1 MGTNVST
8 LPRGNHVEKGMD
20 ASLNRSTSYLL
31 RETIL
36 IILLGY
42 FLLIGGTL
50 NGLVQFR
57 LNVISTTL
65 ITVIIATWLGYRLYC
80 GGRLPRTG
88 LSVPIIAFLG
98 AQLIATALSSDPR
111 RSLGNTWL
119 IAFYALAF
127 YLLVDLL
134 HHGWPAEL
142 LVKSLLVVSSI
153 VITLGLIEIGQWY
166 ADWFAIGGWAHP
178 FPPTTLRVR
187 AFLGHGNFAAG
198 FLNLLIPLALTRLIW
213 TRDRTPKLL
222 LVLWLVGA
230 LVIVFFSSSRGGWLG
245 TATALATT
253 FSLLALIFSPKGSLN
268 RLRRWISSKWWL
280 IVPLSCGLALMVVG
294 MTWLGF
300 RQLQHPSHG
309 PLLTARQGFWLTAWR
324 AFQSSPLWGVGPFT
338 YGTQFMKYN
347 SVPPGSPFAHAHN
360 YLFNLA
366 AETGLVGLVS
376 ASWLIVAVLRAL
388 GQSWQ
393 RAGKEHRLLMAGCA
407 GSLAGCA
414 VHNLAD
420 TILTMPTIFLTLVAV
435 LAVALVDQ
443 SSLSS
448 GKPHWR
454 LSIAWLL
461 LPSLLLVGAAYRSH
475 LAYMPFH
482 QGVWAANTGDWALA
496 APLLDQAA
504 QSDPHLA
511 FYHLQ
516 SGYVHGMLAVASPE
530 QGHLGSVLLSLSS
543 ENRLHLEQAIAEYEA
558 GIPLEPGYSLNRANL
573 AGLYWQAERQAE
585 AVQQMEMAIA
595 LAPQVGLYHLNLG
608 FYYEELGQGEQ
619 ATAEYHRALT
629 LQSHLAQASWWR
641 QSPLR
646 AQAVVEWQKENPTPV
661 PPTSPQGYDDYV
673 RLGWH
678 QLEQGHFEAALRA
691 FNQAQGEDPN
701 RVEAYRGLGNICL
714 EKGDF
719 ESAESYLRTGLFFAQ
734 GGSVWT
740 RLRTWFDWGDLAHR
754 QGQLDEAI
762 ARYERA
768 LDMVRGTTAY
778 GLGTLGISE
787 YGWYI
792 FYRESIMP
800 DLSPQLVRIHVTD
813 DLAQKYFE
821 LGQWYEE
828 KGDTEKALDT
838 YCELL
843 AAMPDFAP
851 AIERKQF
858 LASKEQ

>member
-1 MGTNVST
+1 MSA
-8 LPRGNHVEKGMD
+8 K
-20 ASLNRSTSYLL
+20 LNRSKTLYLI
-31 RETIL
+31 REAVL
-36 IILLGY
+36 IMSLGY

-50 NGLVQFR
+50 NGLVQFQ
-57 LNVISTTL
+57 LNVVSTAL
-65 ITVIIATWLGYRLYC
+65 ITIILATWLGCRLYRRE
-80 GGRLPRTG
+80 RLPRTG
-88 LSVPIIAFLG
+88 LGLPVIAFLG
-98 AQLIATALSSDPR
+98 AQLLATALSSDPR

-119 IAFYALAF
+119 VAFYALVF

-142 LVKSLLVVSSI
+142 LVKSLLVISSI
-153 VITLGLIEIGQWY
+153 VVALGLIEIGQWY
-166 ADWFAIGGWAHP
+166 ADWFAVGGWTHP
-178 FPPTTLRVR
+178 FPPVTLRVR

-198 FLNLLIPLALTRLIW
+198 FLNLLIPLALTRFIW
-213 TRDRTPKLL
+213 TRDRIPKLL
-222 LVLWLVGA
+222 LVPWLVAA
-230 LVIVFFSSSRGGWLG
+230 LVIIFFSSSRGGWLG
-245 TATALATT
+245 TATALAVTL
-253 FSLLALIFSPKGSLN
+253 SLLTLISSPKASLN
-268 RLRRWISSKWWL
+268 GLKRRISSRWWL
-280 IVPLSCGLALMVVG
+280 IVPLGCGLALMVAG

-300 RQLQHPSHG
+300 RQLRHPSHG
-309 PLLTARQGFWLTAWR
+309 PILTARRDFWLTAWR
-324 AFQSSPLWGVGPFT
+324 AFQSSPLWGTGPFT

-366 AETGLVGLVS
+366 AETGLVGL
-376 ASWLIVAVLRAL
+376 ASLGWLIVAVLRAL
-388 GQSWQ
+388 GHSWQ
-393 RAGKEHRLLMAGCA
+393 QAGREYRLLMAGCA

-420 TILTMPTIFLTLVAV
+420 TILTMPTIVLTLVVV

-448 GKPHWR
+448 GKPHLR

-461 LPSLLLVGAAYRSH
+461 LPSILLIGAAFRSN
-475 LAYMPFH
+475 LAYKPFH
-482 QGVWAANTGDWALA
+482 QGVWAANTDDWTSA

-516 SGYVHGMLAVASPE
+516 SGYAHGVLAAAPPE
-530 QGHLGSVLLSLSS
+530 QGDLSSAPLSLSY

-558 GIPLEPGYSLNRANL
+558 GIALEPGYSLNHANL
-573 AGLYWQAERQAE
+573 ASLYWQAERQTDAI
-585 AVQQMEMAIA
+585 QQMETAIA
-595 LAPQVGLYHLNLG
+595 LAPRVSLYHLNLG

-629 LQSHLAQASWWR
+629 LQSHLVQASWWR
-641 QSPLR
+641 QSLLR
-646 AQAVVEWQKENPTPV
+646 EQALVKWQKENPTPL
-661 PPTSPQGYDDYV
+661 PPTSPQGYNDYV

-678 QLEQGHFEAALRA
+678 QLEQGHFEAAIWA
-691 FNQAQGEDPN
+691 FNQAQRKDPN
-701 RVEAYRGLGNICL
+701 RVEAYRGLGNVCL

-719 ESAESYLRTGLFFAQ
+719 EPAEYYLRMGLFFAQ
-734 GGSVWT
+734 GGSAWT

-754 QGQLDEAI
+754 QGQFDEAI

-768 LDMVRGTTAY
+768 LDMLRGTTVY
-778 GLGTLGISE
+778 GPGTLGTSE

-792 FYRESIMP
+792 FYRQSIMP
-800 DLSPQLVRIHVTD
+800 DLLPQLVRIHVTD

-828 KGDTEKALDT
+828 KRDTEKALNT

-843 AAMPDFAP
+843 AAVPDFAP
-851 AIERKQF
+851 AIERKQILVF
-858 LASKEQ
+858 KEQ

>member
-1 MGTNVST
+1 MN
-8 LPRGNHVEKGMD
+8 
-20 ASLNRSTSYLL
+20 ASLNRSASLYLL

-50 NGLVQFR
+50 NGLVQFQ
-57 LNVISTTL
+57 LNVISTAL
-65 ITVIIATWLGYRLYC
+65 IAIILAAWLGYRLYRRE
-80 GGRLPRTG
+80 RLPRTG
-88 LSVPIIAFLG
+88 LGLPIIAFLG

-119 IAFYALAF
+119 VAFYALAF

-134 HHGWPAEL
+134 RHGWPAEL

-153 VITLGLIEIGQWY
+153 VVALGLIEIGQWY

-178 FPPTTLRVR
+178 FPPATLRVR

-198 FLNLLIPLALTRLIW
+198 FLNLLIPLALTRFIW
-213 TRDRTPKLL
+213 TRGRIPKLL
-222 LVLWLVGA
+222 LVLWLVAA
-230 LVIVFFSSSRGGWLG
+230 LIIVFFSSSRGGWLG
-245 TATALATT
+245 TLTALAITL
-253 FSLLALIFSPKGSLN
+253 SLLALISPPKGSLK
-268 RLRRWISSKWWL
+268 RLRRWISSRWWL
-280 IVPLSCGLALMVVG
+280 MVPLGCGLALIIAGVI
-294 MTWLGF
+294 WLGF

-309 PLLTARQGFWLTAWR
+309 PILTARRDFWLTAWR
-324 AFQSSPLWGVGPFT
+324 AFQSSPLWGTGPFT

-347 SVPPGSPFAHAHN
+347 SVPYWAPFAHAHN
-360 YLFNLA
+360 YRFNLA
-366 AETGLVGLVS
+366 AETGLIGLASVG
-376 ASWLIVAVLRAL
+376 WLIVAALRAL

-393 RAGKEHRLLMAGCA
+393 RAGREHRLLMAGCV

-420 TILTMPTIFLTLVAV
+420 TILTMPTIVLTLVAV

-443 SSLSS
+443 PSPSS
-448 GKPHWR
+448 GEPHLR

-461 LPSLLLVGAAYRSH
+461 LPSILLIGAAFRSN
-475 LAYMPFH
+475 LAYKPFH
-482 QGVWAANTGDWALA
+482 QGVWAANTDDWASA
-496 APLLDQAA
+496 VPLLDQAA

-516 SGYVHGMLAVASPE
+516 SGYGHGVLAGEPSGQE
-530 QGHLGSVLLSLSS
+530 D
-543 ENRLHLEQAIAEYEA
+543 LEQAIIQYEI
-558 GIPLEPGYSLNRANL
+558 GIALEPSYSLNHANL
-573 AGLYWQAERQAE
+573 ASLYWQAEHRTE
-585 AVQQMEMAIA
+585 AVQQMEAAIA
-595 LAPQVGLYHLNLG
+595 LAPQVSLYHLNLG
-608 FYYEELGQGEQ
+608 CYYEGLGQEEQ
-619 ATAEYHRALT
+619 AIAAYHQT
-629 LQSHLAQASWWR
+629 LDLQHQLAQASWWR

-646 AQAVVEWQKENPTPV
+646 ERAVMGWQKENPTLP

-678 QLEQGHFEAALRA
+678 QLEQGHFEAAIQA
-691 FNQAQGEDPN
+691 FSQAQGKDPN
-701 RVEAYRGLGNICL
+701 RAEAYRGLGNVYL

-719 ESAESYLRTGLFFAQ
+719 EPAEYYLRTGLFFAQ
-734 GGSVWT
+734 GGSAWT
-740 RLRTWFDWGDLAHR
+740 KLWTWFDWGELAHR
-754 QGQLDEAI
+754 QGRLDEAI
-762 ARYERA
+762 ARYEQA
-768 LDMVRGTTAY
+768 LSMIRGTTVY
-778 GLGTLGISE
+778 GPGTLGSSE

-800 DLSPQLVRIHVTD
+800 DLLPQLVRIHVTD

-843 AAMPDFAP
+843 AAVPDFAP
-851 AIERKQF
+851 AIERKQI
-858 LASKEQ
+858 LVSRE

>member
-1 MGTNVST
+1 MN
-8 LPRGNHVEKGMD
+8 
-20 ASLNRSTSYLL
+20 ASLNRSASLYLV

-50 NGLVQFR
+50 NGLVQFQ
-57 LNVISTTL
+57 LNVISTAL
-65 ITVIIATWLGYRLYC
+65 IAIILAAWLGYRLYRRE
-80 GGRLPRTG
+80 RLPRTG
-88 LSVPIIAFLG
+88 LGLPIIAFLG

-119 IAFYALAF
+119 VAFYALAF

-134 HHGWPAEL
+134 RHGWPAEL

-153 VITLGLIEIGQWY
+153 VVALGLIEIGQWY

-178 FPPTTLRVR
+178 FPPATLRVR

-198 FLNLLIPLALTRLIW
+198 FLNLLIPLALTRFIW
-213 TRDRTPKLL
+213 TRGRIPKLL
-222 LVLWLVGA
+222 LVLWLVAA
-230 LVIVFFSSSRGGWLG
+230 LIIVFFSSSRGGWLG
-245 TATALATT
+245 TLTALAITL
-253 FSLLALIFSPKGSLN
+253 SLLALISPPKGSLK
-268 RLRRWISSKWWL
+268 RLRRWISSRWWL
-280 IVPLSCGLALMVVG
+280 MVPLGCGLALIIAGVI
-294 MTWLGF
+294 WLGF

-309 PLLTARQGFWLTAWR
+309 PILTARRDFWLTAWR
-324 AFQSSPLWGVGPFT
+324 AFQSSPLWGTGPFT

-347 SVPPGSPFAHAHN
+347 SVPYWAPFAHAHN

-366 AETGLVGLVS
+366 AETGLIGLASVG
-376 ASWLIVAVLRAL
+376 WLIVAALRAL

-393 RAGKEHRLLMAGCA
+393 RAGREHRLLMAGCV

-420 TILTMPTIFLTLVAV
+420 TILTMPTIVLTLVAV

-443 SSLSS
+443 PSPSS
-448 GKPHWR
+448 GEPHLR

-461 LPSLLLVGAAYRSH
+461 LPSILLIGAAFRSN
-475 LAYMPFH
+475 LAYKPFH
-482 QGVWAANTGDWALA
+482 QGVWAANTDDWASA
-496 APLLDQAA
+496 VPLLDQAA

-516 SGYVHGMLAVASPE
+516 SGYAHGVLAAAPSGQE
-530 QGHLGSVLLSLSS
+530 D
-543 ENRLHLEQAIAEYEA
+543 LEQAIIQYEI
-558 GIPLEPGYSLNRANL
+558 GIALEPSYSLNHANL
-573 AGLYWQAERQAE
+573 ASLYWQAEHRTE
-585 AVQQMEMAIA
+585 AVQQMEAAIA
-595 LAPQVGLYHLNLG
+595 LAPQVSLYHLNLG
-608 FYYEELGQGEQ
+608 CYYEGLGQEEQ
-619 ATAEYHRALT
+619 AIAAYHQT
-629 LQSHLAQASWWR
+629 LDLQHQLAQASWWR

-646 AQAVVEWQKENPTPV
+646 ERAVMGWQKENPTLP

-678 QLEQGHFEAALRA
+678 QLEQGHFEAAIQA
-691 FNQAQGEDPN
+691 FSQAQGKDPN
-701 RVEAYRGLGNICL
+701 RAEAYRGLGNVYL
-714 EKGDF
+714 KKGDF
-719 ESAESYLRTGLFFAQ
+719 EPAEYYLQTGLFFAQ
-734 GGSVWT
+734 GGSAWT
-740 RLRTWFDWGDLAHR
+740 KLRTWFDWGELAHR
-754 QGQLDEAI
+754 QGRLDEAI
-762 ARYERA
+762 ARYEQA
-768 LDMVRGTTAY
+768 LSMIRGTTVY
-778 GLGTLGISE
+778 GPGTLGSSE

-800 DLSPQLVRIHVTD
+800 DLLPQLVRIHVTD

-843 AAMPDFAP
+843 AAVPDFAP
-851 AIERKQF
+851 AIERKQI
-858 LASKEQ
+858 LVSRE

>member
-1 MGTNVST
+1 M
-8 LPRGNHVEKGMD
+8 EKRMN
-20 ASLNRSTSYLL
+20 ALANRSTSYFL

-36 IILLGY
+36 IILLGH

-50 NGLVQFR
+50 NGLVQFQ
-57 LNVISTTL
+57 LGVISTAL
-65 ITVIIATWLGYRLYC
+65 IAIIIAAWLGCRLYRRE
-80 GGRLPRTG
+80 RLPRTG
-88 LSVPIIAFLG
+88 LGLPIIAFLG
-98 AQLIATALSSDPR
+98 AQLVATALSSDPR

-127 YLLVDLL
+127 YMLVDLL

-142 LVKSLLVVSSI
+142 LVKSLLVVSGI
-153 VITLGLIEIGQWY
+153 VIALGTIEIGQWY
-166 ADWFAIGGWAHP
+166 ASWFAIGGWAHP
-178 FPPTTLRVR
+178 FPPVTLRVR

-198 FLNLLIPLALTRLIW
+198 FLNLLVPLALTRLIW
-213 TRDRTPKLL
+213 TRDRIPKLL
-222 LVLWLVGA
+222 LALWLVAA

-253 FSLLALIFSPKGSLN
+253 FSLFALISSPKGSLN
-268 RLRRWISSKWWL
+268 RLRQWIGSRWWL
-280 IVPLSCGLALMVVG
+280 VVPLGCGLALVIAG
-294 MTWLGF
+294 AAWLGL

-309 PLLTARQGFWLTAWR
+309 PILTARSNFWLTAWR
-324 AFQSSPLWGVGPFT
+324 AFQSSPLWGTGPFT

-347 SVPPGSPFAHAHN
+347 SVPPWSPFAHAHN

-366 AETGLVGLVS
+366 AETGLIGLASVG
-376 ASWLIVAVLRAL
+376 WLIVAALWAL

-393 RAGKEHRLLMAGCA
+393 RADREHRLLMAGCV
-407 GSLAGCA
+407 GSLTGCA
-414 VHNLAD
+414 IHNLAD
-420 TILTMPTIFLTLVAV
+420 TILTMPTIVLTLVVV

-443 SSLSS
+443 SSGSPS
-448 GKPHWR
+448 GKPYLR

-461 LPSLLLVGAAYRSH
+461 LPSLLLVGAAFRSN
-475 LAYMPFH
+475 LAYKPFH
-482 QGVWAANTGDWALA
+482 QGIWAANTDDWASA

-516 SGYVHGMLAVASPE
+516 SGYAHGRLAAAPPE
-530 QGHLGSVLLSLSS
+530 QGDLGSLPPSLSF

-558 GIPLEPGYSLNRANL
+558 GIALEPGYSLNRANL
-573 AGLYWQAERQAE
+573 ASLYWQAERQEE

-595 LAPQVGLYHLNLG
+595 LAPQVSLYHLNLG
-608 FYYEELGQGEQ
+608 FYYEGLGQGEQ
-619 ATAEYHRALT
+619 ATAEYHQALA
-629 LQSHLAQASWWR
+629 LQPHLAQASWWR

-646 AQAVVEWQKENPTPV
+646 AQAVMEWQKENPTPP

-678 QLEQGHFEAALRA
+678 QLEQGHFEAAIRA
-691 FNQAQGEDPN
+691 FNQAQRKDPN
-701 RVEAYRGLGNICL
+701 RVEAYRGLGNVYL

-719 ESAESYLRTGLFFAQ
+719 EPAEYYLRTGLFFAQ
-734 GGSVWT
+734 GRSAWT
-740 RLRTWFDWGDLAHR
+740 RLWTWFDWGELAHR

-762 ARYERA
+762 ARYEEA
-768 LDMVRGTTAY
+768 LDMVRGTTVY

-792 FYRESIMP
+792 FYRESTMP
-800 DLSPQLVRIHVTD
+800 DLLPQLVRIRVTD

-821 LGQWYEE
+821 LGQWYEQ
-828 KGDTEKALDT
+828 KGDNERALAT

-843 AAMPDFAP
+843 AEVSDFAP
-851 AIERKQF
+851 AIERKQI
-858 LASKEQ
+858 LVSKEQ